1 MSAMYRWLA
10 LILVTALLAGC
21 GSNANSSNQTATPM
35 TQPIAKEES
44 LLPQTTKSNIASNN
58 TNPTSSQEDLLEQYY
73 RVKAEKEIMEL
84 DLDILKADYR
94 IGKIDQESF
103 QKQKLQGEQKEDE
116 LEAKEDQLKLTI
128 RQQGIALAPVLDM
141 ENTIEG
147 LLEQKRTLE
156 TQEDKLDLEEEQEQ
170 AKYRN
175 QTIDRNTLLTKQI
188 EIEKKKKELDYQE
201 DLLEERLKQL
211 GWKD

>member
-1 MSAMYRWLA
+1 MYRWLA

>member
-1 MSAMYRWLA
+1 MYRWLA
-10 LILVTALLAGC
+10 LILVTAFLAGC
-21 GSNANSSNQTATPM
+21 GSNASSSNQTTTPM

-58 TNPTSSQEDLLEQYY
+58 TNPTSSQEDLLDQYY

-94 IGKIDQESF
+94 IGKMDQESF

-128 RQQGIALAPVLDM
+128 RQQGIALAPALDM

>member
-1 MSAMYRWLA
+1 
-10 LILVTALLAGC
+10 
-21 GSNANSSNQTATPM
+21 M

-201 DLLEERLKQL
+201 DLLEEHIKQL